1 MTRWR
6 TTLFAVLLL
15 ACSNAHA
22 ELKLANVFTDHMV
35 LQQQMPIR
43 VWGWATPG
51 KEIEVSLAGD
61 SKNVTGQ
68 ATAAADGK
76 WFVEMKALEADGK
89 PMTLSVEGDGG
100 KVDLKD
106 VLMGEVWICSGQSN
120 MEWSVKASG
129 DAKKEIAAADFPMI
143 RMFDVP
149 QHLELDTPQADAQKS
164 KWLVCSPKTVENFSA
179 VGYYFGREL
188 NRELNVPIGLVGS
201 NWGGRKIEPFTPPE
215 GFLAVPQLAD
225 MNAAIKKMDPTTPE
239 GKAAREAYVNQVDA
253 WLAAAKQTLAKG
265 GAISTAPA
273 LSLAPPA
280 GATRIYNGMVA
291 GLAPLSMRGAI
302 WYQGESNAGDG
313 LKYDFLK
320 EALVKGWRSVFKND
334 DLSFYWVQL
343 ANFQQPSDD
352 PAGGGWGPVR
362 EGQRRALRLPK
373 TGMAVIID
381 IGTAGN
387 IHPPN
392 KQDVGKRLALW
403 ALAKDY
409 GKTLVY
415 SGPLYKSHAVDGN
428 KVRLSFDHVGSGLM
442 VGRKPGTAPTEE
454 VKDGELAEF
463 SVRDKDGKWHWAKA
477 TIDKNDVIV
486 WSESV
491 SEPTAVRYAYQSN
504 PAKANLYNKEGLP
517 ASPFT
522 TVD

>member
-1 MTRWR
+1 MSLRRLALTA
-6 TTLFAVLLL
+6 FLLL
-15 ACSNAHA
+15 VSTAAHA
-22 ELKLANVFTDHMV
+22 ELRLANVFTDHMV

-51 KEIEVSLAGD
+51 QEVTVTLKGD
-61 SKNVTGQ
+61 SVDVVAK
-68 ATAAADGK
+68 ATSGADGR
-76 WFVEMKALEADGK
+76 WFVEMKPLEADGK
-89 PMTLSVEGDGG
+89 PMTLAAKGDGG
-100 KVDLKD
+100 AVELKD
-106 VLMGEVWICSGQSN
+106 ILMGEVWICSGQSN

-129 DAKKEIAAADFPMI
+129 DAQKEIAAADFPMI

-149 QHLELDTPQADAQKS
+149 QHVEQDTPQTDAQKS
-164 KWLVCSPKTVENFSA
+164 QWLVCSPNTVANFSA
-179 VGYYFGREL
+179 VGYSFGREL
-188 NRELNVPIGLVGS
+188 SRELKVPIGLVGS

-215 GFLAVPQLAD
+215 GFAAVPQLAA
-225 MNAAIKKMDPTTPE
+225 MHAAIKKVDPKTPE
-239 GKAAREAYVNQVDA
+239 GKAARDAYVKQVED
-253 WLAAAKQTLAKG
+253 WLAAAKPALAKG
-265 GAISTAPA
+265 GAIASAPQ
-273 LSLAPPA
+273 LNLTPPA

-313 LKYDFLK
+313 LQYDFLK
-320 EALVKGWRSVFKND
+320 EALVKGWRTVFKND
-334 DLSFYWVQL
+334 ALSFYWVQL

-409 GKTLVY
+409 GKAIVY
-415 SGPLYKSHAVDGN
+415 SGPLYKSHAIEGN
-428 KVRLSFDHVGSGLM
+428 KVRVSFEHVGNGLM
-442 VGRKPGTAPTEE
+442 VGRKTGTAPTEA

-463 SVRDKDGKWHWAKA
+463 SVRDQDGKWHWAKA
-477 TIDKNDVIV
+477 TIDKDDVLV
-486 WSESV
+486 WSDAV
-491 SEPTAVRYAYQSN
+491 TEPTAVRYAYQSN

>member
-1 MTRWR
+1 MTFWR

-15 ACSNAHA
+15 VSTVARA
-22 ELKLANVFTDHMV
+22 ELKLANIFTDHMV

-51 KEIEVSLAGD
+51 TEIEVSLAGD
-61 SKNVTGQ
+61 SKNVTGR
-68 ATAAADGK
+68 ATAAEDGR
-76 WFVEMKALEADGK
+76 WFVEMKPLEADGK
-89 PMTLSVEGDGG
+89 PMTLSVKGDGG
-100 KVDLKD
+100 AVALKD

-120 MEWSVKASG
+120 MEWSVKASA
-129 DAKKEIAAADFPMI
+129 DAQKEIAAADYPMI

-149 QHLELDTPQADAQKS
+149 QHLELDTPQPDAQKS
-164 KWLVCSPKTVENFSA
+164 QWLVCSPKTVENFSA
-179 VGYYFGREL
+179 VGYFFGRKLAQEL
-188 NRELNVPIGLVGS
+188 KVPVGLVGA

-215 GFLAVPQLAD
+215 GFAAVPQLAD
-225 MNAAIKKMDPTTPE
+225 MNSAIKKVDPKTPE
-239 GKAAREAYVNQVDA
+239 GKAAREAYVKQVEE
-253 WLAAAKQTLAKG
+253 WLTAAKQTLSNG
-265 GAISTAPA
+265 GAIGTAP
-273 LSLAPPA
+273 SLTFATPA

-291 GLAPLSMRGAI
+291 GLAPMSMRGAI

-313 LKYDFLK
+313 LLYDFLK
-320 EALVKGWRSVFKND
+320 EALVKGWRSVFQND
-334 DLSFYWVQL
+334 ALSFYWVQL

-415 SGPLYKSHAVDGN
+415 SGPLYKSHAVEGN
-428 KVRLSFDHVGSGLM
+428 KVRVSFDHVGGGLM
-442 VGRKPGTAPTEE
+442 VGRKTGTSPTEE

-463 SVRDKDGKWHWAKA
+463 SIRDKDGKWHWAKA
-477 TIDKNDVIV
+477 TIDGADVVV